1 MAHEVKI
8 VTPNVMNSSPAPT
21 SSTGFQGGIVQA
33 DIPAATAPQGNG
45 PNVPRQSAKNYGVAP
60 SFLLVPKRRVLHNVR
75 SNMKANVPGRLT
87 L

>member
-8 VTPNVMNSSPAPT
+8 VTPNVMNPSPAPT

-33 DIPAATAPQGNG
+33 DIPAVTAPQGNG